1 MKNFTIKPTPRRY
14 KLTDTLLHKTIAV
27 ASIGLVVTGIAASVL
42 SVQVGNERA
51 ATAASIRAQEK
62 KQQRLAAESQTQTT
76 AATQQ
81 QTEGTQDGTQT
92 DGNATDTGTTST
104 QQSTGSTA
112 LGAADSSS
120 LPSQKLYLD
129 PSYAAMGRPWQ
140 IASQPTAKWFGGW
153 NANVQADANSLV
165 SAAAAESSLATL
177 VAYNI
182 PARDCGSYS
191 AGGASGSDAYR
202 SWIRQFAA
210 GIGQRPA
217 IVILEPDALPGMDC
231 LDSDAQSGRLANIA
245 DAVSVLASQTK
256 AYVYIDAGNY
266 SWQSA
271 DTMADRLSRANIA
284 QATGFSLN
292 VSGYGWTS
300 SSVNYGNALSGKLGG
315 KHFVIDTSRNGNGP
329 TWDNQWCNPRGRAL
343 GERPTMSPLGSSA
356 YAYLWLK
363 VPGESDGTCNG
374 GPSAGVWWP
383 EIASELIANAR
394 W

>member
-1 MKNFTIKPTPRRY
+1 MKNFTIKPTPRFS
-14 KLTDTLLHKTIAV
+14 KLTDTFLRKTLIV
-27 ASIGLVVTGIAASVL
+27 ASAAFIVTGVAAMGVSIRI
-42 SVQVGNERA
+42 GNKEA
-51 ATAASIRAQEK
+51 VTAASANAEAK
-62 KQQRLAAESQTQTT
+62 KQRLALQSQAQTAVQPAVTSESGQSTT
-76 AATQQ
+76 AQA
-81 QTEGTQDGTQT
+81 EGAVSLSGEPV
-92 DGNATDTGTTST
+92 TGTSTTSGT
-104 QQSTGSTA
+104 AAGSGSN
-112 LGAADSSS
+112 LQN
-120 LPSQKLYLD
+120 QKLYVD

-140 IASQPTAKWFGGW
+140 IASQPTARWFGGW
-153 NANVQADANSLV
+153 NADVQADANGLV
-165 SAAAAESSLATL
+165 SAAAAQGALATL

-231 LDSDAQSGRLANIA
+231 LSSDAQSGRLANIA

-256 AYVYIDAGNY
+256 AFVYIDAGNY

-271 DTMADRLSRANIA
+271 DTMASRLSKANIA

-300 SSVNYGNALSGKLGG
+300 SSVNYGNTLSGKLGG

-343 GERPTMSPLGSSA
+343 GERPTVSPVGSSA

-374 GPSAGVWWP
+374 GPAAGQWWP